1 MALLS
6 EGCTYLDCAR
16 WSNREITSPV
26 ITVEMPYISSVYNQI
41 TDHTKVGIYVA
52 VLSYA
57 PCLGAVN
64 GGWTQVYSKTGQ
76 FSGGLET
83 LYFTLYKKD
92 TFQNFGYADFNDFEV
107 DGIPSSEREIW
118 AYSFALEAVGSTPYI
133 RHVEELVLENAS
145 VGAYE
150 YFNSYDFMPQQK
162 GVFIHFSCTALQ
174 RSDYYNWN
182 TPFNYQEPNEPN
194 FESAD
199 VNSTY
204 YNKLFM
210 AYGEALAGQPGP
222 DRFEAT
228 ETDFSSNCV
237 MGLCFT
243 FTDEVFG
250 SELVEDVGMQ
260 LTADTSRSSYST
272 TATDTSILSTYTI
285 LGGVFRHEDITDLI
299 NVELIVRDIKPVLP
313 VLVEGLQV
321 IDENT
326 DADIAVYPSV
336 TDSFQLSADQFK
348 FDYGAAPI
356 EEIGIAPTAQP
367 NFNLRATIAQAM
379 RVAEAVI
386 ANRGLTVTETLQLAE
401 GVISARAVLALDELG
416 ILGAVAP
423 RLSYNVSHAEEI
435 ALYSALL
442 RFFGADVLESVGIT
456 STPLPTFYAGATASD
471 QINAGDTLERQL
483 VLRLTASDEIEL
495 TSTAVLNLVYGL
507 EVTEEF
513 EIGAA
518 YIAPGDNFTTW
529 AVNPKIGAVT
539 EYTNWQ
545 FNSFTGMGSKY
556 LGASADGLYELNGD
570 SDNGQDIIAQLKSGW
585 LQIGGSRFTSFKAA
599 YLGVHGGGDFYLK
612 LESGDGKTHTYQVTA
627 RDMETTKVQMGKG
640 LRARYFSYEL
650 TSVGQDFDLD
660 SVEFVPI
667 VARRRV

>member
-6 EGCTYLDCAR
+6 EGCTYLDCAEWTSYER
-16 WSNREITSPV
+16 DSPV
-26 ITVEMPYISSVYNQI
+26 ISVRMPYISSVYDNI
-41 TDHTKVGIYVA
+41 TDINKVGIYVA

-57 PCLGAVN
+57 PCLGPVN
-64 GGWTQVYSKTGQ
+64 GGWTQVYTKSGEFT
-76 FSGGLET
+76 GGLET
-83 LYFTLYKKD
+83 LYFTLYEKD
-92 TFQNFGYADFNDFEV
+92 AFQNFGYNEYNDFEV
-107 DGIPSSEREIW
+107 DGTPSVDRETW
-118 AYSFALEAVGSTPYI
+118 AYSFVLEAVGKKPYI

-150 YFNSYDFMPQQK
+150 YFNGYDFMPQER

-174 RSDYYNWN
+174 RSNYYSWN
-182 TPFNYQEPNEPN
+182 VPFNYQETNEPA
-194 FESAD
+194 FAAGDST
-199 VNSTY
+199 STY
-204 YNKLFM
+204 YNKLYM
-210 AYGEALAGQPGP
+210 AYGSALAGQPGP

-228 ETDFSSNCV
+228 EIDFANNCV

-250 SELVEDVGMQ
+250 GDVTEDIGMQ

-272 TATDTSILSTYTI
+272 TATDTAILSPYTI
-285 LGGVFRHEDITDLI
+285 LGGVFRYEDVSDLI
-299 NVELIVRDIKPVLP
+299 NVELVVRDIKPVLP
-313 VLVEGLQV
+313 VLVDALQI

-336 TDSFQLSADQFK
+336 SDSFQLSADQFK

-356 EEIGIAPTAQP
+356 ENIGIAPTAQP
-367 NFNLRATIAQAM
+367 NFNLRATIAQAL
-379 RVAEAVI
+379 RVAETVI

-435 ALYSALL
+435 ALYSSLL

-495 TSTAVLNLVYGL
+495 TPTAVLNLVYEL

-545 FNSFTGMGSKY
+545 FNSFTEMGSKY

-627 RDMETTKVQMGKG
+627 RDKETTKVQMGKG